1 MHALRAEGNR
11 SLVILAR
18 NFSFRSVFFFN
29 AALGGLCGAWSIEWK
44 RMVDLMEDVER
55 VAQ

>member
-18 NFSFRSVFFFN
+18 NFSFRSVFFFY